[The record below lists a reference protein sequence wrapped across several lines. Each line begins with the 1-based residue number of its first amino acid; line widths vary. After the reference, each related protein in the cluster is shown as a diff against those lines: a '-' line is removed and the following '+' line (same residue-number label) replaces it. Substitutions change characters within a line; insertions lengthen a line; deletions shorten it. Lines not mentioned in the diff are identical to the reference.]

1 MSVALPAVSGTIARI
16 AFVGQS
22 CATAVLAPSAV
33 KTKAA
38 TTLQVVRALLW
49 PTRMADVR
57 MPVTRLRVMIP
68 PTSFF

>member
-1 MSVALPAVSGTIARI
+1 MSVALPAVRGTIARI

-33 KTKAA
+33 KTRAA
-38 TTLQVVRALLW
+38 TSPQVLRALLW

-57 MPVTRLRVMIP
+57 IPVDRLRVMVP
-68 PTSFF
+68 PASFF

>member
-1 MSVALPAVSGTIARI
+1 MSVALPAVRGTIARI